1 MKLSVKNYAM
11 NLLSAFVLLA
21 LFSFDVAAQSVNRKM
36 GKPTAEELN
45 MTVYDADSSA
55 VAVVLYKESYVSYDW
70 GRDDFQVTYNFK
82 RRIKILKE
90 EGVEYAN
97 GTIVYIDK
105 KDKSLLKEHVYGL
118 KASAYNLENGKV
130 VRIKMKDENVF
141 TERVTDNVMQMKYAV
156 PQAKVGSVV
165 EVEYKIVSDY
175 FFKPRDWFAQ
185 EEIPVRYA
193 ELEMLIPEFIS
204 FNIENHGAAL
214 LNVTSTPSNQ
224 NMSIGGGLVACSS
237 EERKYVGEY
246 LPAIKDEEYVW
257 CPQDYLTQVNMEFN
271 GYDIPGVIHQSYSGS
286 WDQVD
291 KTLFDDSDFGGR
303 MKASNP
309 LREEMEALCLDTLPT
324 VERKVV
330 AIYGLLKSRVKWNG
344 KYALTGNNFRQ
355 VLKDGTGD
363 NADIN
368 FILMSMLKDAGISSY
383 PVVMSRRD
391 ERALP
396 YSHPSIDRLS
406 TFVVGVLEN
415 ETTLMFIDAS
425 VEHGYVNVL
434 PPLLMTSRARLM
446 MPGNCQWINLQQLG
460 SHMLSRTIQA
470 SLSAEGA
477 IEGLVSTYYYGIEA
491 ADKREGYFAAKDSAD
506 YVKAIEDENSINITE
521 YNSFSMKDFTPVV
534 RDVLKFTK
542 STDVNGDYIYVN
554 PMLFA
559 HVEASPFVNEKR
571 DLPVEF
577 PNQTQY
583 TVKVVLDIPE
593 GYVVEDKPESCNIK
607 MSDGGLSLLYNIV
620 HQGNKLMLKYSFNL
634 GNMMYLPSD
643 YQELKWFWDLVAE
656 KNNAMLVLKKQ

>member
-90 EGVEYAN
+90 EGAEYAN

-118 KASAYNLENGKV
+118 EASAYNLENGKV
-130 VRIKMKDENVF
+130 VRTKMKDENVF
-141 TERVTDNVMQMKYAV
+141 TERVTDNIMQMKYAV

-175 FFKPRDWFAQ
+175 FFQPRDWFAQ

-193 ELEMLIPEFIS
+193 ELEMFIPEFIS
-204 FNIENHGAAL
+204 FNIENHGAAH
-214 LNVTSTPSNQ
+214 LNVTSKPSNQ

-257 CPQDYLTQVNMEFN
+257 CPQDYLAQVNMEFK
-271 GYDIPGVIHQSYSGS
+271 GYDIPGVIHQSYSGN

-309 LREEMEALCLDTLPT
+309 LREEMKALCLDTLPT

-460 SHMLSRTIQA
+460 SHSLRRTIQA
-470 SLSAEGA
+470 SLSAAGA
-477 IEGLVSTYYYGIEA
+477 IEGLASTYYYGIEA

-506 YVKAIEDENSINITE
+506 YVKAIE
-521 YNSFSMKDFTPVV
+521 
-534 RDVLKFTK
+534 
-542 STDVNGDYIYVN
+542 
-554 PMLFA
+554 
-559 HVEASPFVNEKR
+559 
-571 DLPVEF
+571 
-577 PNQTQY
+577 
-583 TVKVVLDIPE
+583 
-593 GYVVEDKPESCNIK
+593 EDKSI
-607 MSDGGLSLLYNIV
+607 DV
-620 HQGNKLMLKYSFNL
+620 T
-634 GNMMYLPSD
+634 
-643 YQELKWFWDLVAE
+643 
-656 KNNAMLVLKKQ
+656 